1 MFRRLSPACGSETC
15 APVPVAF
22 RPPTDFLWQRDPFQI
37 SGGGSGVIE
46 SAGIDYL
53 LPYWMG
59 RYYGVIADEGAAV
72 SSAAPVAE
80 AAPGSLA
87 SIYGTSLSPAQ
98 AQAGAQPLPTN
109 LGGASA
115 TVTDSAGVVRAAPLL
130 FASAAQVNLQVPG
143 GTAPGLATVQVTGAV
158 AQQFQLDVQ
167 PVAPTLF
174 SLGANGGGVAAATA
188 VRVDAANPN
197 LQTPVLVF
205 TCGGS
210 GCAPA
215 PIALGIDT
223 PVYVSLYGTGIRGR
237 SSLSAVAVV
246 INGIRL
252 PAAYADAAPGFTGL
266 DQINVA
272 LPLSL
277 RGSGT
282 VNGTVTVDGWTS
294 NVVTLAF
301 Q

>member
-1 MFRRLSPACGSETC
+1 
-15 APVPVAF
+15 
-22 RPPTDFLWQRDPFQI
+22 RPPTDFLWQRDPFQV

-59 RYYGVIADEGAAV
+59 RYYGVIADEGEAI

-98 AQAGAQPLPTN
+98 AQAGVQPLPTN
-109 LGGASA
+109 LGGATV
-115 TVTDSAGVVRAAPLL
+115 TVTDSAGVTRAAPLL
-130 FASAAQVNLQVPG
+130 FASASQINLQVPG
-143 GTAPGLATVQVTGAV
+143 ATAPGLATVQVTGAV

-174 SLGANGGGVAAATA
+174 SLGVNGGGVAAATA
-188 VRVDAANPN
+188 VRVNAANPN
-197 LQTPVLVF
+197 LQSPVSVF
-205 TCGGS
+205 TCGAS
-210 GCAPA
+210 GCSPT
-215 PIALGIDT
+215 PISLGVDT

-246 INGIRL
+246 INGIAL
-252 PAAYADAAPGFTGL
+252 PAAYADAAPGFAGL

-272 LPLSL
+272 IPLSL
-277 RGSGT
+277 RGTGT
-282 VNGTVTVDGWTS
+282 VNVTVTVDGWTS
-294 NVVTLAF
+294 NVVTLA
-301 Q
+301 